1 MHSKVESTYVD
12 TVLLSGIWYSM
23 SEQTGLTMAW
33 FEEMNGCIILSV
45 RVVPRAAKDS
55 LAGVMGGELLK
66 IRI

>member
-1 MHSKVESTYVD
+1 
-12 TVLLSGIWYSM
+12 
-23 SEQTGLTMAW
+23 MAW